1 MLRQSNLKGIQ
12 IPGHLERLVTTL
24 FADDTTVFV
33 DSSDD
38 YNHLVGIL
46 DRWCAASGAKFNVSK
61 TEIIPTGS
69 PAYRESLASTRSIHP
84 DQAPIPQGPKINK
97 DGESSRMLGARQGN
111 LVNPDA
117 IWVPITNRMESILD
131 RLQSTHPTLESA
143 KHIVRN
149 TIASFTE
156 YFVRIGE
163 TLGPRAK
170 TLEKLQRHFIWNN
183 AKVPPLSYDQLSQE
197 TNDGGKK
204 FFNIHHRNDAIALM
218 HL

>member
-1 MLRQSNLKGIQ
+1 
-12 IPGHLERLVTTL
+12 
-24 FADDTTVFV
+24 
-33 DSSDD
+33 
-38 YNHLVGIL
+38 
-46 DRWCAASGAKFNVSK
+46 
-61 TEIIPTGS
+61 
-69 PAYRESLASTRSIHP
+69 
-84 DQAPIPQGPKINK
+84 
-97 DGESSRMLGARQGN
+97 
-111 LVNPDA
+111 
-117 IWVPITNRMESILD
+117 MENILD

-170 TLEKLQRHFIWNN
+170 TLEKLQRRFIWNN

-197 TNDGGKK
+197 TNNGGKK

-218 HL
+218 HLKTYLNIAEDRTLWAFFADHLLSKNCLLSSTSRLEARINPFLQNWRPNIRKVNPVLRQFVKSADKYGVELDHSQMSNGAKRQLPLWHHVGELSTKRQYNNKPTSQCLRTHHKV